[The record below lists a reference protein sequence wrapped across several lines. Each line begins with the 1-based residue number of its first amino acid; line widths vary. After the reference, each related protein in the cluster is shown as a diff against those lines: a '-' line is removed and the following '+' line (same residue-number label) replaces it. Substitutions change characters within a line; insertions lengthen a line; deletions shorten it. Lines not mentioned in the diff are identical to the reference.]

1 MRLQKNIAGRE
12 YHADTASPTNLE
24 GPVSKSMLWRFSES
38 AFKWRYGK
46 PPVSTAAMDLGSL
59 VHSLCFTP
67 DSVTEDYAVSEFDS
81 FRTKA
86 AQEWRDAQ
94 VGKTVITQETMSKAQ
109 DIADVVMNDQELF
122 SLGEKDYE
130 VAVYA
135 SIGATPVKGMVDIAP
150 RHGNVLADLKTT
162 STIGSL
168 DALTRLVVNRGYH
181 WQAALYLDLWN
192 AVTGENRDQFW
203 FLFVETDAPHETAWV
218 SLPPKLIDLG
228 REGYMNAIAKFQNCL
243 AKDVW
248 PRTIEGVQEIPVP
261 KWLSVE

>member
-1 MRLQKNIAGRE
+1 MRIQKNIAGKE
-12 YHADTASPTNLE
+12 YHADTCSPQNLE
-24 GPVSKSMLWRFSES
+24 GPVSKSMLWKFSES
-38 AFKWRYGK
+38 AFKWRHSKAEK
-46 PPVSTAAMDLGSL
+46 PSAAMELGSL
-59 VHSLCFTP
+59 VHALCFTP
-67 DSVTEDYAVSEFDS
+67 DAVADEFAVSEFDS

-109 DIADVVMNDQELF
+109 DIADVVMNDPHLF

-130 VAVYA
+130 VALYA

-162 STIGSL
+162 SSIGSL

-192 AVTGENRDQFW
+192 AVTGENREQFW

-218 SLPPKLIDLG
+218 SLDPGLIDIG
-228 REGYMNAIAKFQNCL
+228 RVGYMNAIAKWQNCL
-243 AKDVW
+243 ANDIW
-248 PRTIEGVQEIPVP
+248 TRTIEGVQEITTP

>member
-1 MRLQKNIAGRE
+1 MRLIKNIAGKE
-12 YHADTASPTNLE
+12 YHADTCSPTNLE
-24 GPVSKSMLWRFSES
+24 GPVSKSMLWKFSES
-38 AFKWRYGK
+38 AFKWRHSK
-46 PPVSTAAMDLGSL
+46 PEKPSAAMELGSL
-59 VHSLCFTP
+59 VHALCFTP
-67 DSVTEDYAVSEFDS
+67 DSVADEFAVSEFDS

-94 VGKTVITQETMSKAQ
+94 VGKTVITQETMNKAQ

-130 VAVYA
+130 VALYA
-135 SIGATPVKGMVDIAP
+135 SIGATQVKGMVDIAP

-162 STIGSL
+162 SSIGSL

-192 AVTGENRDQFW
+192 AVTGENRDQFR

-218 SLPPKLIDLG
+218 SFFPRLIDLG

-243 AKDVW
+243 ANDVW
-248 PRTIEGVQEIPVP
+248 PRKIEGVQEISVP